1 MSDVP
6 VDSGCAR
13 ALATIIQN
21 ISRLFDAPDQPAASV
36 CTKSSGKTLE
46 QIATFATKLSDLHPD
61 GAALVKPIQKYAP
74 TFDAISAMSS
84 FIDLGVDG
92 NTRFAKDPELKYL
105 KAALSGSL
113 VASSLMLEGATFSGF
128 IIKLVAEFQT
138 VVADFAV
145 GADAFYTELA
155 KQSAA
160 KLKPVATVC
169 GFADPADEHF
179 LDEYA
184 HDDDLDIEALMD
196 FCQKTIFTVAPGG
209 FTRLV
214 KEAQDAKAKIVA
226 GVEALG
232 AEYPATYKTLETT
245 LLSAHI
251 TMSENALLGM
261 MAENADK
268 PIRLKRAMKS
278 FYATLAGDVQ
288 NGLHEV
294 VKLLYNSLCGG
305 EPAAKVAK

>member
-1 MSDVP
+1 MAIP
-6 VDSGCAR
+6 VS
-13 ALATIIQN
+13 
-21 ISRLFDAPDQPAASV
+21 
-36 CTKSSGKTLE
+36 
-46 QIATFATKLSDLHPD
+46 
-61 GAALVKPIQKYAP
+61 QKKA
-74 TFDAISAMSS
+74 
-84 FIDLGVDG
+84 
-92 NTRFAKDPELKYL
+92 ELKYL
-105 KAALSGSL
+105 KAARSGSL
-113 VASSLMLEGATFSGF
+113 VVSSLMIEGAAPIGF
-128 IIKLVAEFQT
+128 LCKLMAEFQE
-138 VVADFAV
+138 VVDDFAV

-169 GFADPADEHF
+169 GFADPAQKHF
-179 LDEYA
+179 LDEYG
-184 HDDDLDIEALMD
+184 HEGDEVDTEALVA
-196 FCQKTIFTVAPGG
+196 FCQKTVFTIAPGG
-209 FTRLV
+209 FSEIV
-214 KEAQDAKAKIVA
+214 KEAEDANAKIIS
-226 GVEALG
+226 GVEAIG
-232 AEYPATYKTLETT
+232 AKYPATYATLQTT

-251 TMSENALLGM
+251 SMSENALLGM